1 VGGPGPGADLE
12 REGGG
17 VEEGE
22 LHGLENGVDL
32 LPLGGEQALPG
43 ECLRATRRRLV
54 VWAEELL
61 G

>member
-1 VGGPGPGADLE
+1 MGGPGAGADLE

-22 LHGLENGVDL
+22 LQGLENGVDL
-32 LPLGGEQALPG
+32 LPLGGDQVLPG
-43 ECLRATRRRLV
+43 ERSRAARQRLV
-54 VWAEELL
+54 VWAEEML

>member
-1 VGGPGPGADLE
+1 MGGPGPSADLE

-32 LPLGGEQALPG
+32 LPLGGDQALPG
-43 ECLRATRRRLV
+43 ERATRRRLV
-54 VWAEELL
+54 VWADELL
-61 G
+61 LG